1 MNRKK
6 LMAIFILILL
16 LFNLT
21 GCINQELTD
30 EDLIENLIDTWAE
43 GYKEKDLDKYM
54 GIYSPSLIVE
64 EQDGEENTLETYDYV
79 EKYSRI
85 QDIFDAD
92 TSISAVTNAVNVVV
106 LGLVATATFFV
117 DYEITSTI
125 DDIESTD
132 KWSEYVVWTL
142 DKDGVPGR
150 LTPKCFKSYP
160 KN

>member
-1 MNRKK
+1 MNTKK
-6 LMAIFILILL
+6 LTIILILSLL

-21 GCINQELTD
+21 GCISQELTD
-30 EDLIENLIDTWAE
+30 EDLIENLIDTWVE

-54 GIYSPSLIVE
+54 GVYSPSLIVE

-79 EKYSRI
+79 EKYSRLK
-85 QDIFDAD
+85 DIFDAD

-106 LGLVATATFFV
+106 SGLVATATFFV
-117 DYEITSTI
+117 DYEITSKI

-142 DKDGVPGR
+142 DKGWGSWSVNYEKFQKLP
-150 LTPKCFKSYP
+150 
-160 KN
+160 

>member
-1 MNRKK
+1 MNGKK
-6 LMAIFILILL
+6 LMAIFILTLL

-21 GCINQELTD
+21 GCINQALTD
-30 EDLIENLIDTWAE
+30 EDLIENLIDTWVE

-54 GIYSPSLIVE
+54 EVYSPSLIIE

-85 QDIFDAD
+85 KDIFNAD
-92 TSISAVTNAVNVVV
+92 TSISAVTNAVNVLV

-125 DDIESTD
+125 DDIESTN

-142 DKDGVPGR
+142 DKGSGSWSVNYEKFQKLP
-150 LTPKCFKSYP
+150 
-160 KN
+160 

>member
-1 MNRKK
+1 MSTKK
-6 LMAIFILILL
+6 LIVILILALL

-30 EDLIENLIDTWAE
+30 EDLIGNLIDTWVE
-43 GYKEKDLDKYM
+43 GFKEKNLDKYI
-54 GIYSPSLIVE
+54 GVYSPSLIVE
-64 EQDGEENTLETYDYV
+64 EQDGEGNTLETYDYV
-79 EKYSRI
+79 EKYSRLKE
-85 QDIFDAD
+85 IFDTD

-106 LGLVATATFFV
+106 SGLMATATFFV

-142 DKDGVPGR
+142 DKGWGSWSVNYE
-150 LTPKCFKSYP
+150 KFQ
-160 KN
+160 NIN

>member
-1 MNRKK
+1 MNAKK
-6 LMAIFILILL
+6 LMVILILTLL

-21 GCINQELTD
+21 GCINQELTN
-30 EDLIENLIDTWAE
+30 EDLIGNLIDTWVE

-54 GIYSPSLIVE
+54 GVYSPSLIVE

-79 EKYSRI
+79 EKYSRLK
-85 QDIFDAD
+85 DIFDAD
-92 TSISAVTNAVNVVV
+92 TSISAVTNAVNVIV

-142 DKDGVPGR
+142 DKGWGFWSVNYEKFQKLP
-150 LTPKCFKSYP
+150 
-160 KN
+160 

>member
-21 GCINQELTD
+21 GCISQELTD
-30 EDLIENLIDTWAE
+30 EDLIENLVDTWVA
-43 GYKEKDLDKYM
+43 GYKKNDLDKYM
-54 GIYSPSLIVE
+54 GVYSPSLIIE
-64 EQDGEENTLETYDYV
+64 EQDGEGNTLETYDYV
-79 EKYSRI
+79 EKYRRI
-85 QDIFDAD
+85 KDIFDAD

-106 LGLVATATFFV
+106 SGLMATATFFV

-132 KWSEYVVWTL
+132 KWSEYVDWKL
-142 DKDGVPGR
+142 DKGWGSWSVNFEKFQKLP
-150 LTPKCFKSYP
+150 
-160 KN
+160 

>member
-6 LMAIFILILL
+6 LMTILILILL

-30 EDLIENLIDTWAE
+30 EDLIENLIDTWVE

-54 GIYSPSLIVE
+54 GVYSPSLIVE

-79 EKYSRI
+79 EKYSRLK
-85 QDIFDAD
+85 DIFDAD

-106 LGLVATATFFV
+106 SGLVATATFFV

-132 KWSEYVVWTL
+132 KWSEYVDWKL
-142 DKDGVPGR
+142 DKGWGSWAVNYEIFQKLP
-150 LTPKCFKSYP
+150 
-160 KN
+160 

>member
-1 MNRKK
+1 MNGKK
-6 LMAIFILILL
+6 LMAIFILTLL
-16 LFNLT
+16 LFNLI

-30 EDLIENLIDTWAE
+30 EDLIGNLIDTWVE

-54 GIYSPSLIVE
+54 GVYSPSLIVE
-64 EQDGEENTLETYDYV
+64 EQGGEENTLETYDYV
-79 EKYSRI
+79 EKYSRLKN
-85 QDIFDAD
+85 IFDAD

-106 LGLVATATFFV
+106 SGLIATATFFV

-142 DKDGVPGR
+142 DKGWGFWSVNYEKFQKLP
-150 LTPKCFKSYP
+150 
-160 KN
+160 

>member
-1 MNRKK
+1 MNGKK
-6 LMAIFILILL
+6 LMAILILIFL

-21 GCINQELTD
+21 GCISQELTD
-30 EDLIENLIDTWAE
+30 EDLIENLIDTWVE

-54 GIYSPSLIVE
+54 GVYYPSLIVE

-106 LGLVATATFFV
+106 SGLMATATFFV
-117 DYEITSTI
+117 DYEITSII

-132 KWSEYVVWTL
+132 EWSEYVVWTL
-142 DKDGVPGR
+142 DKGSGSWSVNYEIFQKLP
-150 LTPKCFKSYP
+150 
-160 KN
+160 

>member
-1 MNRKK
+1 MNGKK
-6 LMAIFILILL
+6 LMAALILILL
-16 LFNLT
+16 LFSLT
-21 GCINQELTD
+21 GCISQELTD
-30 EDLIENLIDTWAE
+30 EDLIENLIDNWIE

-54 GIYSPSLIVE
+54 GVYYSSLIVE

-106 LGLVATATFFV
+106 SGLMATATFFV

-132 KWSEYVVWTL
+132 EWSEYVVWTL
-142 DKDGVPGR
+142 DKGWGSWSVNYEKFQK
-150 LTPKCFKSYP
+150 LS
-160 KN
+160 

>member
-1 MNRKK
+1 MNAKK
-6 LMAIFILILL
+6 LIVILILTLL

-21 GCINQELTD
+21 GCISQELSD
-30 EDLIENLIDTWAE
+30 EDLIENLIDTWVE

-54 GIYSPSLIVE
+54 RVYSPSLIVE
-64 EQDGEENTLETYDYV
+64 EQDGEENTLETYEYV

-106 LGLVATATFFV
+106 SGLVATATFFV

-125 DDIESTD
+125 NDIESTD
-132 KWSEYVVWTL
+132 EWSEYVVWTL
-142 DKDGVPGR
+142 DKGWGSWAVNSQVFQKLP
-150 LTPKCFKSYP
+150 
-160 KN
+160 

>member
-1 MNRKK
+1 MSMKK
-6 LMAIFILILL
+6 LIVILILILL

-21 GCINQELTD
+21 GCTSQELTD
-30 EDLIENLIDTWAE
+30 EDLIENLIDTWVE

-54 GIYSPSLIVE
+54 GVYSPSLIVE
-64 EQDGEENTLETYDYV
+64 EQDGEGNTLETYDYI
-79 EKYSRI
+79 EEYSRVKE
-85 QDIFDAD
+85 IFETA

-106 LGLVATATFFV
+106 SGLMATATFFV

-142 DKDGVPGR
+142 DKGWGSWSVNYE
-150 LTPKCFKSYP
+150 KFQ
-160 KN
+160 NIN